1 MVLKR
6 FHLANGELNNYSQIL
21 QFRNPVNTVYR
32 VCWMVLSR
40 SVMSDSLLPLG
51 LQPNRLLCLC
61 FFFFFRQEYLNEL
74 PFPPPGYLPNPRI
87 EPISPVSP
95 VLQVDYLPTEPLRQP
110 QKCMPGEIAK
120 TQLEGPVLLGTAK
133 TPARGNVKMKA
144 KANNNKKSLSTNK
157 QNLTVSTTNLTVMID
172 HLKSRKFTQP
182 KPRRRQETG
191 EESLELK
198 SVLL

>member
-1 MVLKR
+1 ML
-6 FHLANGELNNYSQIL
+6 
-21 QFRNPVNTVYR
+21 
-32 VCWMVLSR
+32 W
-40 SVMSDSLLPLG
+40 PLG
-51 LQPNRLLCLC
+51 PSTLCCGAPASHCGAGTLGLGLSSCGSPALEHRLNICDTEGSAAC
-61 FFFFFRQEYLNEL
+61 GI
-74 PFPPPGYLPNPRI
+74 FPDQGWNPC
-87 EPISPVSP
+87 
-95 VLQVDYLPTEPLRQP
+95 VLHWHVDSNSTTEPLRQP

-133 TPARGNVKMKA
+133 TPARGHVKMKA

-157 QNLTVSTTNLTVMID
+157 QNLTVSTTNLTVMTD

-198 SVLL
+198 SVLLWRLLITLEIATVKLNYSFSSLVGF